1 MNEILASKSI
11 RTGLIGI
18 VVTVAAVLSAQNYDR
33 IPYVSA
39 HREYRAYFA
48 EAAGL
53 RTGAPVEV
61 AGVKVGQVTSL
72 ELSGDKVLVRFSA
85 NGVRLGDRTEAAIK
99 TKTVLGSKTM
109 ELRPRGDTEL
119 GPDQAIGVER
129 TSTPYV
135 LPETL
140 GELTTAI
147 SGLKTDDLTQA
158 LQVLSSS
165 IDAAQPELASTLDGV
180 ARLSQSI
187 GSRDQ
192 MLREL
197 LSHASGVTQVLA
209 KRSDQLNQ
217 LVVDG
222 NVLLAALDARGSAI
236 GMLLTHLT
244 SVANQLRTLVEG
256 NRDQLGPVLDRF
268 NNVIDLLEKRKGE
281 IQASLLPLSQYALS
295 LGESVASGP
304 FFKAYVGNLLPGQFL
319 QPFIDA
325 AFGEAGLDPSILAGP
340 TYPLERSDNSPPGTV
355 PVPPKDTAPGTN
367 TPVPAAPPAPFPII
381 PQIPGLP
388 LPVPG
393 GR

>member
-72 ELSGDKVLVRFSA
+72 ELSGDQVLVRFSA

-119 GPDQAIGVER
+119 GPDQAIGVDR

-197 LSHASGVTQVLA
+197 LTHASGVTQVLA

-236 GMLLTHLT
+236 GTLLTNLT
-244 SVANQLRTLVEG
+244 SVADQLRTLVAG

-268 NNVIDLLEKRKGE
+268 NNVIGLLEKRKAE

-340 TYPLERSDNSPPGTV
+340 TYPLEGSDNSPPGTV

-367 TPVPAAPPAPFPII
+367 SPVPAAPPAPFPII